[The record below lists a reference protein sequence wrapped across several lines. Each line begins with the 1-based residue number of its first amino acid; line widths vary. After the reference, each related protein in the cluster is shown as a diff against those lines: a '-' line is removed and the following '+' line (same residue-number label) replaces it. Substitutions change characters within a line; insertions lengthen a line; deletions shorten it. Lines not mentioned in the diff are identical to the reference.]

1 MYLFTNWNI
10 HMQIDQSLNHVLV
23 NSFYISHNAWLHKWL
38 SKKLGSSFDAADLT
52 QDTFITLLTKIRH
65 EPISEPRA
73 YLTRIAHDLM
83 VNHLRRRDLERAYN
97 ATLCDPY
104 LIEYPSPE
112 IRAIALETLIAI
124 DNMLSALQPK
134 VREAY
139 LLMQLD
145 GLKHKEI
152 AKKLDI
158 SVKTVGV
165 YIAKA
170 VLHCLTYELSLEA

>member
-1 MYLFTNWNI
+1 
-10 HMQIDQSLNHVLV
+10 MQIDQSLNNALI
-23 NSFYISHNAWLHKWL
+23 NSFYINHNVWLHKWL
-38 SKKLGSSFDAADLT
+38 LKKLGSSFDAADLT
-52 QDTFITLLTKIRH
+52 QDTFISLLTKNRH
-65 EPISEPRA
+65 EPIHEPRA

-112 IRAIALETLIAI
+112 IRAIALESLIAI
-124 DNMLSALQPK
+124 DKMLSALPPK
-134 VREAY
+134 VRSAY

-152 AKKLDI
+152 AEQLNI

-170 VLHCLTYELSLEA
+170 VLHCLSYELSIEA